1 MQTFKYFISEAGGAE
16 AGKLEIVKTDLN
28 TARSFAKFEMEK
40 NSRKLEEEVPNFDKN
55 YIFAQRLA
63 KMGSTKRKDMPV
75 ISNKDVKLLQKRL
88 KQGTIDI
95 SRPFSQ
101 NDVVDEPYP
110 QGLTGSEAKQWL
122 NGGLQQNDGDP
133 NDDKVNVK
141 MKQVAVGKLVPIQEQ
156 IYFDKSIRNVAK
168 FGASGT
174 MDFAKSKNNY
184 YIVSKDNR
192 IIDGHHRFL
201 SAVLVDPRIS
211 VTCLEIDLSINNLLP
226 MTLAYSD
233 AIGNVR
239 NR

>member
-28 TARSFAKFEMEK
+28 TARSFAEFEMEK

-122 NGGLQQNDGDP
+122 NGGLQ
-133 NDDKVNVK
+133 KVC
-141 MKQVAVGKLVPIQEQ
+141 
-156 IYFDKSIRNVAK
+156 R
-168 FGASGT
+168 
-174 MDFAKSKNNY
+174 
-184 YIVSKDNR
+184 
-192 IIDGHHRFL
+192 
-201 SAVLVDPRIS
+201 
-211 VTCLEIDLSINNLLP
+211 C
-226 MTLAYSD
+226 
-233 AIGNVR
+233 
-239 NR
+239 

>member
-16 AGKLEIVKTDLN
+16 AGKLEIVSTDVRNARKYAELEMKKYGRDLN
-28 TARSFAKFEMEK
+28 V
-40 NSRKLEEEVPNFDKN
+40 EVPEFDKN
-55 YIFAQRLA
+55 YVFAQRLA

-75 ISNKDVKLLQKRL
+75 INNKDVKLLQKRL

-122 NGGLQQNDGDP
+122 NGGLQVNDGDP
-133 NDDKVNVK
+133 NDDKVEVK
-141 MKQVAVGKLVPIQEQ
+141 MKTVAVGKLVPIQEQ
-156 IYFDKSIRNVAK
+156 IYFDKSIRNVSK
-168 FGASGT
+168 NGASGT

-201 SAVLVDPRIS
+201 SAVLVDPRIK

-233 AIGNVR
+233 AIGNIR
-239 NR
+239 NK

>member
-1 MQTFKYFISEAGGAE
+1 MQTFKYFISEAGGAK
-16 AGKLEIVKTDLN
+16 AGKLEIVRTDVE
-28 TARSFAKFEMEK
+28 TARKYAELEMKKYGRE
-40 NSRKLEEEVPNFDKN
+40 LDEEVPNFDKN
-55 YIFAQRLA
+55 YVFAQRLA

-75 ISNKDVKLLQKRL
+75 INNKDVKLLQKRL

-122 NGGLQQNDGDP
+122 NGGLQKNDGDP
-133 NDDKVNVK
+133 NDDKVQVK
-141 MKQVAVGKLVPIQEQ
+141 TKTVAVGKLVPIQEQ
-156 IYFDKSIRNVAK
+156 IYFDKSIRNVSE

-174 MDFAKSKNNY
+174 MDFAQSKNNY
-184 YIVSKDNR
+184 YIVSRDNR

-201 SAVLVDPRIS
+201 SAVLVDPKIK

-233 AIGNVR
+233 AIGNIR